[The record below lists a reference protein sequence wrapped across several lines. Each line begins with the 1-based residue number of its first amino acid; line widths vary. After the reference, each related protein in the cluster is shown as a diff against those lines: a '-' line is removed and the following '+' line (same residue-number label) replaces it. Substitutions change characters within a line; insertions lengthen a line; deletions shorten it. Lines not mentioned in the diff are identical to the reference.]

1 MRLQNSYNNRL
12 LLTALVTST
21 IGSVNATP
29 SAQHPPVKEVGL
41 KQLYCDHIGIPFVVH
56 ITVGPL
62 TIRLVAM
69 ILLACL
75 LKTF

>member
-1 MRLQNSYNNRL
+1 MGMRLQNSYNNRL

-41 KQLYCDHIGIPFVVH
+41 KQLYCDHIGIPY
-56 ITVGPL
+56 
-62 TIRLVAM
+62 IRLVAI